1 MANRKWSLV
10 APDLQVGTYQD
21 FLSALKFGKGGIV
34 DMVRT
39 YEVQKNDSIAAYVAS
54 LMDKRADRIIG
65 KFTKRKADTSIENAR
80 GVMAEES
87 GPTAAELAD
96 RLTIPQQA
104 LEKAATNAELFNLKL
119 DKISNIKDYV
129 KQQKDFFKTYL
140 TPEIKSFLKPKGS
153 QLEKQKAL
161 KD

>member
-1 MANRKWSLV
+1 MV

-39 YEVQKNDSIAAYVAS
+39 YKPEKNDSIAAYVAS
-54 LMDKRADRIIG
+54 LIDKRADRIIG
-65 KFTKRKADTSIENAR
+65 KFTKRKAETSVDTAKGI
-80 GVMAEES
+80 MAEES

-96 RLTIPQQA
+96 RLTIPQKA

-140 TPEIKSFLKPKGS
+140 TSIFK
-153 QLEKQKAL
+153 
-161 KD
+161 